1 MPVNAASS
9 TVVPRI
15 IQGSGEIAI
24 AALPPGSSKPGP
36 EDGATLTPSYQAI
49 MKNTN
54 GIEYSEAGSSPLLTE
69 APTSRGSANLSGESL
84 YKISGLSESRSIDSI
99 EFELEK

>member
-1 MPVNAASS
+1 
-9 TVVPRI
+9 
-15 IQGSGEIAI
+15 
-24 AALPPGSSKPGP
+24 
-36 EDGATLTPSYQAI
+36 